1 MDSEVKAIIDSY
13 IKERGAVPPYVE
25 MLGELKPEILK
36 DWSKLRNKIFDDGVI
51 PRKYKEL
58 IVMAMCFA
66 RLYPGG
72 VGHMKA
78 AMQCGATK
86 EEVLEVMML
95 ALPGVGIP
103 PFSTGVNALNSLEGS
118 KDKGGVK

>member
-1 MDSEVKAIIDSY
+1 MDKEVEKILEGY
-13 IKERGAVPPYVE
+13 KKERGTVPPYVE
-25 MLGELKPEILK
+25 MLAEMKPDILK
-36 DWSKLRNKIFDDGVI
+36 DWVTVRNKIFEGGVI

-78 AMQCGATK
+78 AMDCGATK
-86 EEVLEVMML
+86 EEVFEVMML

-103 PFSTGVNALNSLEGS
+103 PFSTAVNALKSLE
-118 KDKGGVK
+118 KK